1 MLTIETEGRYRN
13 KITLTQGDSAALKIK
28 VRDARNKVLPLSDS
42 DTAVLT
48 IKHDINDAAAVLQLQ
63 MDSDGQF
70 VFHPDDTAGMECGK
84 YCYDVQVTISNG
96 NVYTVIPPA
105 QFFLEKGVT

>member
-13 KITLTQGDSAALKIK
+13 KITLTKGDSAALKIK
-28 VRDARNKVLPLSDS
+28 VRDARNKVVPL
-42 DTAVLT
+42 
-48 IKHDINDAAAVLQLQ
+48 
-63 MDSDGQF
+63 

-84 YCYDVQVTISNG
+84 YCYDVQVTLSNG